1 MNSKKDYTGYA
12 SLIAILV
19 IVFLAAASRIPGTKI
34 GEVKLKKINIL
45 SDLIEDDAPST
56 SREISILIRLF
67 WQRPSD
73 RSGYG
78 LTYSGKPYG
87 G

>member
-1 MNSKKDYTGYA
+1 MNSRKDYTGYA

-45 SDLIEDDAPST
+45 SDLIEDDAS
-56 SREISILIRLF
+56 S
-67 WQRPSD
+67 
-73 RSGYG
+73 
-78 LTYSGKPYG
+78 
-87 G
+87 

>member
-34 GEVKLKKINIL
+34 GEVKARQLKMLLK
-45 SDLIEDDAPST
+45 ERCG
-56 SREISILIRLF
+56 REYDIS
-67 WQRPSD
+67 
-73 RSGYG
+73 G
-78 LTYSGKPYG
+78 LPID
-87 G
+87 